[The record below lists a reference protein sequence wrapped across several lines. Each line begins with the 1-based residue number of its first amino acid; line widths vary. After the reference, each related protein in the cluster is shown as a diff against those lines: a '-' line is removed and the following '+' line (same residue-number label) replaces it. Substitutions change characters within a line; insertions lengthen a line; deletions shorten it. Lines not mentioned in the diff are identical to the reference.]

1 MTTVPVQ
8 ADCDPAATT
17 ADERREHDML
27 RITKFMGLLVAVGG
41 ALLAARL
48 WHAGGASVVAG
59 LLWALALLTSG
70 MAVGFLFGVP
80 KVRQG
85 AEAEGAGREG
95 EPGAPRSAVDYQ
107 QRVNTNLEEIS
118 DWLTK
123 ILVGMGLVN
132 LKELPAALW
141 QLGRTVGDS
150 LGTSGEQQGLGV
162 ALAVFFGVAG
172 LLYGYLMTRLY
183 LQGALARAEAG
194 LTERLREVGA
204 QLAAQRNDLRDVGQQ
219 AAAALAGV
227 GQTAHAGRARETD
240 AARLA
245 SASGAL
251 AVGLR
256 RGDEGPPQAPA
267 EGADVWRSDPHKGF
281 AQGRSED
288 ARAGRKLDARIVPI
302 RGSEACRVH
311 FELRATSPTKPLRGP
326 VIFHLHPTFAQP
338 DVTVSPDSDGVAR
351 LDVVATGAFTV
362 GAQADDGQTRLE
374 LDLVH
379 VTGGTDAFYAN

>member
-1 MTTVPVQ
+1 MATVPER
-8 ADCDPAATT
+8 AGFDPAAMTS
-17 ADERREHDML
+17 DGRREHDMQ
-27 RITKFMGLLVAVGG
+27 RITKFMGVLVALGG
-41 ALLAARL
+41 LLLAARL
-48 WHAGGASVVAG
+48 WHDGAASVVAG

-85 AEAEGAGREG
+85 ADPESAGRAG
-95 EPGAPRSAVDYQ
+95 EPGASRAAVDYQ

-132 LKELPAALW
+132 LKQLPDALW

-150 LGTSGEQQGLGV
+150 LGSGSGQQGLGV

-194 LTERLREVGA
+194 LTERLREVSA
-204 QLAAQRNDLRDVGQQ
+204 QLAIQREGLRDIEQK
-219 AAAALAGV
+219 ADAALTGV
-227 GQTAHAGRARETD
+227 GQAVHAGRARDGE
-240 AARLA
+240 AVRVAPA
-245 SASGAL
+245 PGAL
-251 AVGLR
+251 GVGLR
-256 RGDEGPPQAPA
+256 AADAGPSPAPDGA
-267 EGADVWRSDPHKGF
+267 ELWRSDPHKGF

-302 RGSEACRVH
+302 RGSDACRVH
-311 FELRATSPTKPLRGP
+311 FELRATSPAKPLRGP
-326 VIFHLHPTFAQP
+326 VTFHLHPTFARP
-338 DVTVSPDSDGVAR
+338 DVTVTPDSDGVAR

-362 GAQADDGQTRLE
+362 GAEADDGQTRLE
-374 LDLVH
+374 LDLVE
-379 VTGGTDAFYAN
+379 VKGGTEAFYAN